1 MNKKE
6 IKRLKKAMKS
16 GCESLTE
23 EDIKNMIDEELMKD
37 ESEIDTDFIDTCFS
51 LLDSKNGQSGK
62 AKIKL
67 RTSAKILI
75 VAAAVLTVFV
85 STLTVAAQV
94 ADVNPIEKIADI
106 VGIEAK
112 KSSNKKQNVKAE
124 KKEKNTKNDVE
135 LCTVPDFITAQVYYS
150 DVEENEE
157 WNECFDIELVG
168 EYSDDV
174 PSGVIMYQSLEAN
187 KKTEKGSRL
196 VLTYSLGV
204 HMQQVPEVYGMTV
217 EEAVSVLK
225 EAGFEVQVVEA
236 ENSDGLVASSSIIA
250 GEECRYGSEITVYT
264 GSVNTPPEAEPSTT
278 ADTSQSE
285 TTENITEPT
294 AEAQ

>member
-6 IKRLKKAMKS
+6 IKRLKRAIKS
-16 GCESLTE
+16 GCEGLTE

-37 ESEIDTDFIDTCFS
+37 ESEIDTDFIDTCFL
-51 LLDSKNGQSGK
+51 LLDSKNDQSGK

-106 VGIEAK
+106 VGIEPK
-112 KSSNKKQNVKAE
+112 KSSSKKQNVKAE
-124 KKEKNTKNDVE
+124 KKEKNTKANVE

-174 PSGVIMYQSLEAN
+174 PTGVIMYQSLEAN
-187 KKTEKGSRL
+187 KKAEKGSRL

-236 ENSDGLVASSSIIA
+236 ENSDGIVASSSITA

-264 GSVNTPPEAEPSTT
+264 GSINTPPETEPSTT
-278 ADTSQSE
+278 ADTSQPE
-285 TTENITEPT
+285 TTENTPEPT
-294 AEAQ
+294 SEAQ